1 MAPVQINPVVL
12 KAQVEEEGLKL
23 EALAEYYNLSANQMR
38 AALKQLNL
46 KIRKFHHPK
55 FVFVHTDGEDTHAPA
70 VIIPEET
77 YIPAEMDVA
86 SNFSEVEE
94 VNEFQ
99 VEREETEQEAEAME
113 TTVAEIPDAN
123 NKEIESWTL

>member
-1 MAPVQINPVVL
+1 MAPAKINPVIL

-23 EALAEYYNLSANQMR
+23 EALAEHYNLSANQMR

-55 FVFVHTDGEDTHAPA
+55 FVFVYTDEENTHAPA
-70 VIIPEET
+70 VIISEET
-77 YIPAEMDVA
+77 PVSAEMDVA

-94 VNEFQ
+94 VEKFQ
-99 VEREETEQEAEAME
+99 VEREETEQETETMEAA
-113 TTVAEIPDAN
+113 VAEIPEGD